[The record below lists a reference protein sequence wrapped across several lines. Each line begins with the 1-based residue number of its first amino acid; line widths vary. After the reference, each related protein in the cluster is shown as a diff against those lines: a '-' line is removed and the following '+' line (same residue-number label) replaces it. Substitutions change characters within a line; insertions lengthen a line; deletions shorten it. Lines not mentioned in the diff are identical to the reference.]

1 MCRIVLQEKGQPSFT
16 AAAETAERARRWLY
30 GDYLRARLRQLREL
44 LVEVAPHH
52 ATPLLLER
60 SVAEAAAAQ
69 ALALGASPA
78 REGTQEKPEGT
89 LGPGPEARSYVSMFG
104 EGVEER
110 EKRTPDAVAEHV
122 LLKANRATAEGA
134 PGPGSLEDLEV
145 VGRSVVPPSTL
156 DKSSDQCA
164 TLLTNT
170 RTCNALYLMLTSI
183 PYLSLLLDSTRP

>member
-1 MCRIVLQEKGQPSFT
+1 MLQEKGQPSFT

-69 ALALGASPA
+69 AIALGTLPA
-78 REGTQEKPEGT
+78 RVGTEEKPEGAS
-89 LGPGPEARSYVSMFG
+89 GPGPEARSYVSMFG
-104 EGVEER
+104 ESVEDR

-122 LLKANRATAEGA
+122 LLKAGKATAEGA
-134 PGPGSLEDLEV
+134 PGPASIEDLEV

-156 DKSSDQCA
+156 DKTPDQCA
-164 TLLTNT
+164 TL
-170 RTCNALYLMLTSI
+170 YS
-183 PYLSLLLDSTRP
+183 SH